1 MKVRLSYSAELSEVS
16 SKVAEMLEAPDKL
29 LMDSPRKID
38 LITDI
43 LMESDGKYAEVAMD
57 MIDNLRR
64 ELSTADQSLMECQTI
79 LEGYVR
85 AMNPEPEAEPPPAP
99 KKLSEIKRGQDAVK
113 HMEDSTEQTN
123 VSSR

>member
-64 ELSTADQSLMECQTI
+64 ELSTADQALLECQTI

-85 AMNPEPEAEPPPAP
+85 AMNPEPQEEPPAP
-99 KKLSEIKRGQDAVK
+99 KKLSEIKRGKDAVK
-113 HMEDSTEQTN
+113 YMEDSTEQTN